1 MRMKRGTRPKVYP
14 AGIVTT
20 QANVITLFCDGNGRY
35 NSGFMDWVTF
45 FPSYSFLLANS
56 IIII

>member
-20 QANVITLFCDGNGRY
+20 QANVITLFCDGNGSRA
-35 NSGFMDWVTF
+35 VA
-45 FPSYSFLLANS
+45 LAVP
-56 IIII
+56 